1 MNKTVMTLQLLII
14 ESGIALK
21 GGADGIYGK
30 ETAKSIDNMCFPN
43 WIKTAMKEIGV
54 KEILGKRNS
63 ERVLDY
69 HEVSGGYSEDSV
81 PWCGSFVNWVMV
93 MNDIETVKIPAR
105 AKSWLN
111 FGVSSIMPVIGS
123 IAVKSRS
130 GGGHVCFVVG
140 KNEGG
145 DLYCLGGNQNDEVN
159 IKIYKKEVFID
170 FRIPQGY
177 TGRGLRK
184 YALNTSSSS
193 REA

>member
-1 MNKTVMTLQLLII
+1 MKQSVKTLQTLIL
-14 ESGIALK
+14 ESGVALK
-21 GGADGIYGK
+21 GGADGYYGK
-30 ETAKSIDNMCFPN
+30 ETAKAIDNMCVPN

-54 KEILGKRNS
+54 QEILGKANS

-69 HEVSGGYSEDSV
+69 HEISGGYSEDSV
-81 PWCGSFVNWVMV
+81 PWCGSFVNWVMA
-93 MNDIETVKIPAR
+93 MNNIDTVKIPAR

-111 FGVSSIMPVIGS
+111 FGVSSIAPVVGS

-130 GGGHVCFVVG
+130 GGGHVCFVIG
-140 KNEGG
+140 ESNSG

-159 IKIYKKEVFID
+159 IRVYKKEVFLD
-170 FRIPQGY
+170 FRVPQGY

-184 YALNTSSSS
+184 YALNASSSS